1 MFFQR
6 GPRILP
12 EVHRVCKVGA
22 MTEGNIHGLDR
33 KKQLLPYL
41 LPHMLNT
48 YQRGIKLF
56 ELSQD
61 TNIKELKVIKN

>member
-1 MFFQR
+1 
-6 GPRILP
+6 
-12 EVHRVCKVGA
+12 

-61 TNIKELKVIKN
+61 TNIKELKVRKN